1 MDLILSMMDL
11 RGCTMQSRNL
21 NLSLV
26 GGNLTGWNIG
36 TYLGTFVGFGTVL
49 APLIIGNSS
58 GMKVVIYGSLFGLSI
73 SLYSGKTA
81 PMHSKRCMKLICQ
94 TDSDR
99 QRIECDSTL
108 AGDSV

>member
-1 MDLILSMMDL
+1 MDLILPMMDL
-11 RGCTMQSRNL
+11 ILATMQTRNL
-21 NLSLV
+21 NLSRV
-26 GGNLTGWNIG
+26 GGNLTGCNIAP
-36 TYLGTFVGFGTVL
+36 YLGKFVIFGTVL
-49 APLIIGNSS
+49 APLTIGSS
-58 GMKVVIYGSLFGLSI
+58 KGMKVVIYGSQFGLSI
-73 SLYSGKTA
+73 SLYSRQTA